1 MGQYNA
7 SKSTK
12 GLLYLLVRQAGRNQ
26 AVWTP
31 RRCTVPTNTFL

>member
-12 GLLYLLVRQAGRNQ
+12 GLLFLLVRQAGRNQ
-26 AVWTP
+26 AVSKP
-31 RRCTVPTNTFL
+31 RRCTVLTDFYE